1 MMLLGAPDF
10 AGRTMKVSSS
20 PCLNVSF
27 LQPSSDIIDS
37 GEATSPVH
45 CTALPLASAVL
56 QTISTW
62 GFFQMYSTTVP
73 FMVISF
79 GENVDAP
86 WCART
91 GAFNIADTPTAT
103 IIAATNIRPNII
115 RLLFSEVIKFLSN
128 VGPTGR
134 PTVGTVSLMG
144 IGRSPHIA
152 SLSLICLSTQG

>member
-10 AGRTMKVSSS
+10 AGRIMKVSSS

-45 CTALPLASAVL
+45 WTVLPLSSFVL

-73 FMVISF
+73 FTVISLD
-79 GENVDAP
+79 ENVDAP
-86 WCART
+86 WCARI
-91 GAFNIADTPTAT
+91 GAFNVANTPTAT
-103 IIAATNIRPNII
+103 SIAATNVRPNII
-115 RLLFSEVIKFLSN
+115 RLLIF
-128 VGPTGR
+128 
-134 PTVGTVSLMG
+134 
-144 IGRSPHIA
+144 
-152 SLSLICLSTQG
+152 CLSTQG